1 MVWPTASDTAAPKPL
16 NARALAARAIAR
28 VMAGD
33 SLDDAIATARRQIAE
48 RDMPLIK
55 SIAYG
60 VLREHMQLKALAAQM
75 LQKPMDREP
84 EIMALIEVGLYQ
96 LRRMRIPPHAAVAD
110 TVEAV
115 TQLDRPNLSGLVN
128 ALLRRY
134 QREREA
140 LEAALPDDAPTRYSA
155 PPWLVDMLRQDWPD
169 HWESVLAA
177 ANEQAPL
184 VLRVNRRKLD
194 RDAYATKLR
203 AAGLPAQI
211 IDAAPD
217 ALVLESAVPVDQLPG
232 FADGEVSVQDASA
245 QLMTG
250 LLDLHDGQRL
260 LDACAAPG
268 GKTTHALECA
278 DLDVLALDIAKARL
292 PRIHENLQRLGLQAE
307 VRVSD
312 AGRPNT
318 WWDGKPFD
326 RILVDAPCSSTGVI
340 RRHPDIR
347 WLRRPE
353 DIQRMAD
360 RQLRLLSALWPLL
373 TPGGVMVYATCSVL
387 AAEGEDVAKRFLMS
401 QPDAKHDAIAQVGW
415 GEARR
420 HGRRIA
426 PGGGFDG
433 FYYVRF
439 RKPARREV

>member
-1 MVWPTASDTAAPKPL
+1 MVWPISNTAAPKPL
-16 NARALAARAIAR
+16 NARALAARAVAR
-28 VMAGD
+28 VLAGD
-33 SLDDAIATARRQIAE
+33 SLDDALATARRQIAE
-48 RDMPLIK
+48 RDLPLIK

-60 VLREHMQLKALAAQM
+60 VLREHAQLRALALQM

-115 TQLDRPNLSGLVN
+115 TALERPNLSGLVN

-134 QREREA
+134 QRERET
-140 LEAALPDDAPTRYSA
+140 LEAALPQDAETRYSA
-155 PPWLVDMLRQDWPD
+155 PGWLVDGVRQDWPD
-169 HWESVLAA
+169 SWEAILAA
-177 ANEQAPL
+177 SNAQAPL
-184 VLRVNRRKLD
+184 VLRVNRRKVS
-194 RDAYATKLR
+194 REAYLEKLG
-203 AAGLPAQI
+203 AAGLPARI
-211 IDAAPD
+211 VEAAPD
-217 ALVLESAVPVDQLPG
+217 ALILESAVPVDQLPG
-232 FADGEVSVQDASA
+232 FAEGEVSVQDASA

-278 DLDVLALDIAKARL
+278 QLEVLALDIAKARL
-292 PRIHENLQRLGLQAE
+292 PRVHENLQRLGLSAE
-307 VRVSD
+307 VRIAD

-318 WWDGKPFD
+318 WWDGRAFD
-326 RILVDAPCSSTGVI
+326 RILVDAPCSGTGVI

-347 WLRRPE
+347 WLRRAE
-353 DIQRMAD
+353 DIPRMAD

-373 TPGGVMVYATCSVL
+373 APGGVMVYATCSVL
-387 AAEGEDVAKRFLMS
+387 GAEGEDVAKRFLMS
-401 QPDAKHDAIAQVGW
+401 QPDAKHQPIAANW

-426 PGGGFDG
+426 PGDGFDG
-433 FYYVRF
+433 FYYARF
-439 RKPARREV
+439 VKPNKRV

>member
-1 MVWPTASDTAAPKPL
+1 MVWPTASTTQAKPL
-16 NARALAARAIAR
+16 NARALAARAVAR
-28 VMAGD
+28 VLAGD

-48 RDMPLIK
+48 RDLPLIK
-55 SIAYG
+55 SMAYG
-60 VLREHMQLKALAAQM
+60 VLREHAQLRALAAQM
-75 LQKPMDREP
+75 LTKSMDREP

-115 TQLDRPNLSGLVN
+115 SALERPNLVGLVN

-134 QREREA
+134 QRERET
-140 LEAALPDDAPTRYSA
+140 LEAALPQDAETTYSA
-155 PPWLVDMLRQDWPD
+155 PAWLVEGVRKDWPD
-169 HWESVLAA
+169 SWETILASS
-177 ANEQAPL
+177 NEQAPL
-184 VLRVNRRKLD
+184 VLRVNRRKLT
-194 RDAYATKLR
+194 RDAYLDKLR
-203 AAGLPAQI
+203 ADGLPAQI
-211 IDAAPD
+211 VDAAPD
-217 ALVLESAVPVDQLPG
+217 ALILESAVPVDQLPG
-232 FADGEVSVQDASA
+232 FAEGEVSVQDASA
-245 QLMTG
+245 QLMTE
-250 LLDLHDGQRL
+250 LLDLRDGQRL

-268 GKTTHALECA
+268 GKTTHALEHA
-278 DLDVLALDIAKARL
+278 QIEVLALDIAKARL
-292 PRIHENLQRLGLQAE
+292 PRVHENLQRLGLSAE
-307 VRVSD
+307 VRIAD

-318 WWDGKPFD
+318 WWDERAFD
-326 RILVDAPCSSTGVI
+326 RILVDAPCSGTGVI

-347 WLRRPE
+347 WLRRPD

-373 TPGGVMVYATCSVL
+373 APGGIMVYATCSVL

-401 QPDAKHDAIAQVGW
+401 QPDAKHSPIDASW

-433 FYYVRF
+433 FYYARF
-439 RKPARREV
+439 TKPPKRDT

>member
-1 MVWPTASDTAAPKPL
+1 MVWPTSTSAAKPL

-28 VMAGD
+28 VFAGD
-33 SLDDAIATARRQIAE
+33 SLDDAIAAARRQIAE
-48 RDMPLIK
+48 RDLPLIK
-55 SIAYG
+55 SMAYG
-60 VLREHMQLKALAAQM
+60 VLREHVQLKGLAAQM
-75 LQKPMDREP
+75 LTKSMDREP

-115 TQLDRPNLSGLVN
+115 TALERPNLVGLVN

-134 QREREA
+134 QRERDA
-140 LEAALPDDAPTRYSA
+140 LEAALPQDAETRYSA
-155 PPWLVDMLRQDWPD
+155 PAWLVDSLRQDWPD
-169 HWESVLAA
+169 RWEAILAA
-177 ANEQAPL
+177 NNEQAPL
-184 VLRVNRRKLD
+184 VLRVNRRKLG
-194 RDAYATKLR
+194 RDEYLQKLR
-203 AAGLPAQI
+203 AAGLSAQTV
-211 IDAAPD
+211 DAAPD
-217 ALVLESAVPVDQLPG
+217 ALVLDSAVPVEQLPG
-232 FADGEVSVQDASA
+232 FAEGEVSVQDASA

-250 LLDLHDGQRL
+250 LLELRDGQRL

-278 DLDVLALDIAKARL
+278 QLDVLALDIAKARL
-292 PRIHENLQRLGLQAE
+292 PRVHENLQRLGLQAQ
-307 VRVSD
+307 VRIAD

-318 WWDGKPFD
+318 WWDGQPFD
-326 RILVDAPCSSTGVI
+326 RILVDAPCSGTGVI

-347 WLRRPE
+347 WLRRPD
-353 DIQRMAD
+353 DIPRMAD
-360 RQLRLLSALWPLL
+360 RQLRLLTSLWPLL
-373 TPGGVMVYATCSVL
+373 APGGIMVYASCSVL

-401 QPDAKHDAIAQVGW
+401 QPDAKHDLITATHW
-415 GEARR
+415 GEPRR

-439 RKPARREV
+439 AKPQKRES

>member
-1 MVWPTASDTAAPKPL
+1 MVWPTSNTTPKPL
-16 NARALAARAIAR
+16 NARALAARAVAR

-33 SLDDAIATARRQIAE
+33 SLDDAIATARRQTAE
-48 RDMPLIK
+48 RDLPLIK
-55 SIAYG
+55 SMAYG
-60 VLREHMQLKALAAQM
+60 VLREHVQLKALAAQM
-75 LQKPMDREP
+75 LTKSMDREP

-115 TQLDRPNLSGLVN
+115 TALERPNLVGLVN

-134 QREREA
+134 QRERET
-140 LEAALPDDAPTRYSA
+140 LEAALPQDAETRYSM
-155 PPWLVDMLRQDWPD
+155 PTWLVDSVRQDWPQD
-169 HWESVLAA
+169 WEAILAA
-177 ANEQAPL
+177 GNEQAPL
-184 VLRVNRRKLD
+184 VLRVNRRRLD
-194 RDAYATKLR
+194 RDAYLHKLR

-211 IDAAPD
+211 VDAAPD
-217 ALVLESAVPVDQLPG
+217 ALILESAVPVDQLPG
-232 FADGEVSVQDASA
+232 FDEGEVSVQDASA

-250 LLDLHDGQRL
+250 LLDLRDGQRL

-278 DLDVLALDIAKARL
+278 QLDVLALDIAKARL
-292 PRIHENLQRLGLQAE
+292 PRVHENLQRLGLSAD
-307 VRVSD
+307 VRIAD

-318 WWDGKPFD
+318 WWDERPFE
-326 RILVDAPCSSTGVI
+326 RILVDAPCSGTGVI

-347 WLRRPE
+347 WLRRPD

-360 RQLRLLSALWPLL
+360 RQLRLLTALWPLL
-373 TPGGVMVYATCSVL
+373 APGGILVYATCSVL

-401 QPDAKHDAIAQVGW
+401 QPDAKHLAIEAGW

-420 HGRRIA
+420 FGRRIA
-426 PGGGFDG
+426 PGGGYDG
-433 FYYVRF
+433 FYYARF
-439 RKPARREV
+439 VKPPKRDSAS